1 MDIDTVVGSGTFG
14 VVFKASIKES
24 GQRVALKKFKPESE
38 SQGQGF
44 PIPAIRE
51 IKILKAVTHINIVKL
66 FSIITYIPGVDDE
79 TDEKSTTRSPLAETH
94 GFAAGDIF
102 MVFEYVDYDLSGLLK
117 CRDVALTEMHVRSYT
132 KQLLDGLNFLHTNKI
147 LHRDIKGPNILVTK
161 DNVIKIADLGL
172 ARSCRSFLD
181 QKFTNSN
188 SVVTLWYRSPE
199 LLLGTKQY
207 GPEIDMW
214 SVGCLFGEM
223 KARDAIFKGTSEP
236 AQLEKIYRLCG
247 TPQGDRYPTLRHTTH
262 YHTSIHHT
270 L

>member
-1 MDIDTVVGSGTFG
+1 MDIDRVVGGGTFG

-24 GQRVALKKFKPESE
+24 GQRVALKKFKPELE
-38 SQGQGF
+38 TQGQGF
-44 PIPAIRE
+44 PICAIRE
-51 IKILKAVTHINIVKL
+51 IKILKAVTHVNIVKL

-79 TDEKSTTRSPLAETH
+79 KDEKGARSLLEETH

-181 QKFTNSN
+181 QKFTNEN

-199 LLLGTKQY
+199 LLLGTRQY
-207 GPEIDMW
+207 GPEIDIW

-223 KARDAIFKGTSEP
+223 KARNAIFKGTSE
-236 AQLEKIYRLCG
+236 AEQLEKIYRLCG
-247 TPQGDRYPTLRHTTH
+247 TPQGDTYPTYRSYT
-262 YHTSIHHT
+262 
-270 L
+270 

>member
-1 MDIDTVVGSGTFG
+1 MDIDRVVGGGTFG

-24 GQRVALKKFKPESE
+24 GQRVALKKFKPELE
-38 SQGQGF
+38 TQGQGF
-44 PIPAIRE
+44 PICAIRE
-51 IKILKAVTHINIVKL
+51 IKILKAVTHVNIVKL

-79 TDEKSTTRSPLAETH
+79 KDEKGARSLLEETH

-181 QKFTNSN
+181 QKFTNEN

-199 LLLGTKQY
+199 LLLVTRQY
-207 GPEIDMW
+207 GPEIDIW

-223 KARDAIFKGTSEP
+223 KARNAIFKGTSE
-236 AQLEKIYRLCG
+236 AEQLEKIYRLCG
-247 TPQGDRYPTLRHTTH
+247 TPQGDTYPTYRSYT
-262 YHTSIHHT
+262 
-270 L
+270 